1 MSQRYIDFDVVITHG
16 DAGYSLRLPGHP
28 SPDGEPVS
36 VPFVLPFSATE
47 LATFMVAVGPPRV
60 TSRRLVPVTERVG
73 DVKDLGQRL
82 GDALL
87 TGVVGA
93 TFRSEVE
100 AATAAGRNVRLRLD
114 LEGAPDLQP
123 VPWEYLYSAD
133 LGRFLTLSNRTPI
146 VRQVKAFGV
155 PPPAVVHPPL
165 RVLVMISSPSD
176 VPALAVDRERQLLE
190 ATTKD
195 LVDAGLLE
203 IVVLAD
209 ATLPALQRAL
219 LDPFHVFHFIGH
231 GGFDR
236 ELDQGVLVLERDD
249 NTSHRVTGARLGTLL
264 HDARDLQ
271 LAVLNACE
279 GARSSGRDAFSGVGQ
294 ALVRQ
299 GLPAV
304 VAMQTEI
311 SDRAALVFSH
321 ELYSYLTRGL
331 GIDTAICEVRK
342 AMATSDE
349 ASEWGTAVLLRSA
362 GATDEP
368 FTFVRTDLAQPDRER
383 RWESLYAAARGALA
397 ADATSTAVP
406 ILEHLAAERPD
417 DADVTAL
424 LERVRPTA
432 DPPAAAG
439 APADAPADAL
449 HWRIAPARPA
459 APSDPGGE
467 GGAASDGPTAPP
479 PSKRLDRRLLVGG
492 AAAGLVLVAAV
503 GFAVSRGQTPAPT
516 PPPSTSVSPGTGA
529 SATTIAGVRTV
540 DLPTTGEPTGALVL
554 PYAVD
559 GDYHSAAGTDQIGP
573 WGALEDV
580 LRLPGGNRVV
590 RVDQAGRVRMT
601 LTDQG
606 GSTIS
611 DLGQIDSHVEAN
623 RGTRFAYVDPGDGH
637 LRVRDNQGGEAAALP
652 EVGAEA
658 RVVGFAGPAVFFTS
672 NGATYRWDTTTDR
685 PTEWRQAEMVAFNDS
700 TRTAVGQSGTGC
712 FAVLRV
718 DTPSQATRNLDC
730 DGLDLK
736 GVTGDGRYAIAWNTP
751 TGPEESRRWC
761 SSTSRPASPPSPCG
775 CRRAPASCRPATA
788 RAPCRARWCSA
799 RSRPT
804 GATASSAAPPTAR
817 ARSSPSPSR
826 PPETLTLPALRHLA
840 GLRVT
845 TAQPRGMPPGP
856 GPRHTPS
863 GGGVGLGRG
872 VAAVALV
879 TVGPLDERREVEDR
893 VVDARMQ
900 VAESGEAL
908 GHRGDGEVLGQSVGD
923 LVPPQGGGDGA
934 TRVAPHAVGRGDR
947 VVAGVLVVVDEQV
960 GGRAVLAPPRRR
972 HVVGQA
978 PLDLTC
984 EGQRAAPDVLETPA
998 RLDADVDVQAGPSG
1012 GLGPADRPELVE
1024 HLVRHLGGATDPV
1037 ERALRHGVEVDAP
1050 LVGALGV
1057 GPAAVPGVELDGR
1070 HLDRPDDV
1078 GELGHAEL
1086 VGVQS
1091 VAGEVQPHRLDPR
1104 AAHRRANASGGP
1116 WARRP
1121 PWGSGAACRGARAGH

>member
-1 MSQRYIDFDVVITHG
+1 MKQRYVDFDVVITHG
-16 DAGYSLRLPGHP
+16 DAGYSMQLPGHVA
-28 SPDGEPVS
+28 PDGQPVS
-36 VPFVLPFSATE
+36 VPFVLPFSPTE

-87 TGVVGA
+87 TGAVGA

-100 AATAAGRNVRLRLD
+100 AATAAGSNVRLRLD

-249 NTSHRVTGARLGTLL
+249 NTAHRVTGARLGTLL

-383 RWESLYAAARGALA
+383 RWESLYAAARTALA
-397 ADATSTAVP
+397 ADANSTAVP

-439 APADAPADAL
+439 APATAPATTTT
-449 HWRIAPARPA
+449 RP
-459 APSDPGGE
+459 APSDPGE
-467 GGAASDGPTAPP
+467 ESGATSDGRTAAP

-492 AAAGLVLVAAV
+492 GAAALVLVAAV
-503 GFAVSRGQTPAPT
+503 GFALSRGQTPDPT
-516 PPPSTSVSPGTGA
+516 PPPSTSVAPATGT

-559 GDYHSAAGTDQIGP
+559 GDYYSAGGSNQIGP
-573 WGALEDV
+573 WGAVIDV
-580 LRLPGGNRVV
+580 LRLSGGSRRVAT
-590 RVDQAGRVRMT
+590 VDQSGLARMT

-606 GSTIS
+606 GSTLA
-611 DLGQIDSHVEAN
+611 DLGQFESHVEAN
-623 RGTRFAYVDPGDGH
+623 KGTLFAYVDNGDGN
-637 LRVRDNQGGEAAALP
+637 LRVRDLEGTEVAALP
-652 EVGAEA
+652 NVGVEA

-672 NGATYRWDTTTDR
+672 NGATFRWDTKTDR
-685 PTEWRQAEMVAFNDS
+685 PAEWRQSEMVAFNDS
-700 TRTAVGQSGTGC
+700 TRTAVGKSDTGC

-718 DTPSQATRNLDC
+718 DTPSQATRSLDC
-730 DGLDLK
+730 EGLDLK
-736 GVTGDGRYAIAWNTP
+736 GVTGDGRYAIAWSTP
-751 TGPEESRRWC
+751 TAPDEESKVLLIDVM
-761 SSTSRPASPPSPCG
+761 TGKPAFAV
-775 CRRAPASCRPATA
+775 RVPA
-788 RAPCRARWCSA
+788 
-799 RSRPT
+799 
-804 GATASSAAPPTAR
+804 GA
-817 ARSSPSPSR
+817 
-826 PPETLTLPALRHLA
+826 
-840 GLRVT
+840 
-845 TAQPRGMPPGP
+845 
-856 GPRHTPS
+856 
-863 GGGVGLGRG
+863 
-872 VAAVALV
+872 
-879 TVGPLDERREVEDR
+879 
-893 VVDARMQ
+893 
-900 VAESGEAL
+900 
-908 GHRGDGEVLGQSVGD
+908 SV
-923 LVPPQGGGDGA
+923 
-934 TRVAPHAVGRGDR
+934 
-947 VVAGVLVVVDEQV
+947 
-960 GGRAVLAPPRRR
+960 
-972 HVVGQA
+972 
-978 PLDLTC
+978 
-984 EGQRAAPDVLETPA
+984 
-998 RLDADVDVQAGPSG
+998 VQAGYRTSPV
-1012 GLGPADRPELVE
+1012 PRTLVLSTVTRDGQNR
-1024 HLVRHLGGATDPV
+1024 LVGCPTDGTCTILTDPKPTT
-1037 ERALRHGVEVDAP
+1037 GDPDAP
-1050 LVGALGV
+1050 
-1057 GPAAVPGVELDGR
+1057 
-1070 HLDRPDDV
+1070 
-1078 GELGHAEL
+1078 
-1086 VGVQS
+1086 
-1091 VAGEVQPHRLDPR
+1091 
-1104 AAHRRANASGGP
+1104 
-1116 WARRP
+1116 P
-1121 PWGSGAACRGARAGH
+1121 PYVISRD